1 MIVYEKRRKLS
12 QTETHRG
19 KGHEMVE
26 AKLGGMLSQ
35 AKELLKSSTVWDSQ
49 GRIFFLESL
58 EGALSCQHLE
68 FGVLA
73 FRTARE

>member
-49 GRIFFLESL
+49 GRIFFPRV
-58 EGALSCQHLE
+58 
-68 FGVLA
+68 FGGSIVLPMS
-73 FRTARE
+73 